1 MNGQM
6 FRHARHIY
14 FVGIGG
20 SGMSGIAEVLLNLGY
35 AVWGSDLHQGGS
47 VARLRKLG
55 ARIRIGHQAD
65 SVEGA
70 DVVVIS
76 SAVRDDNVEVV
87 EARRRGIPVIPRAE
101 MLGELMRMKYGIA
114 IAGSHGKTSTTSM
127 VAQVLSHS
135 GMDPTIVIG
144 GRLGILDSNAR
155 LGKGELMVV
164 EADESDG
171 SFLKLSPTLAV
182 VTSIDREHLDHFGS
196 LEGLQ
201 DAFVGFLNKVPFY
214 GTGIV
219 CLDEPNI
226 QNILPRLERRVT
238 TYGMA
243 TQADLMA
250 ANPEVKGFTST
261 YEAIYHGEKL
271 GKVRLQ
277 VPGRHSIYNSLATL
291 AVGLDLEVPFETI
304 AQHLSEFEGADR
316 RFQIKGAVAGITV
329 VDDYGHH
336 PTEIRTTLDAVRD
349 GWDGRIVVV
358 FQPHRYTRVRDLREE
373 FECSFYQADVLLIT
387 DIYPAGEA
395 PLEGV
400 DADSLAQGI
409 IAHGHRDV
417 VRVPR
422 VEDVPVA
429 LCERVQAGDLV
440 ITLGAGNVTSVGD
453 RLLEQLRADHAG
465 KRESPGNGI

>member
-55 ARIRIGHQAD
+55 ALIRIGHQAD

-135 GMDPTIVIG
+135 GMDPTVVIG

-155 LGKGELMVV
+155 LGKGDLMVV

-171 SFLKLSPTLAV
+171 SFLKLTPTLAV
-182 VTSIDREHLDHFGS
+182 VTSIDHEHLDHFGS

-226 QNILPRLERRVT
+226 QSILPRLERRVT

-250 ANPEVKGFTST
+250 ANPEAKGFTST

-271 GKVRLQ
+271 GKIRLQ

-316 RFQIKGAVAGITV
+316 RFQIKGTVAGITV

-422 VEDVPVA
+422 VEDVPMA

-440 ITLGAGNVTSVGD
+440 ITLGAGDVTGVGD
-453 RLLEQLRADHAG
+453 RLLEQLRADYTG
-465 KRESPGNGI
+465 KRETPGSGT

>member
-1 MNGQM
+1 MNSQM
-6 FRHARHIY
+6 FRHARQLY

-35 AVWGSDLHQGGS
+35 AVWGSDLHESGS

-76 SAVRDDNVEVV
+76 SAVSDDNVEVV

-127 VAQVLSHS
+127 VAQVLSHC

-155 LGKGELMVV
+155 LGKGDLMVV

-171 SFLKLSPTLAV
+171 SFLKLTPTLAV
-182 VTSIDREHLDHFGS
+182 VTSIDHEHLDHYGS

-226 QNILPRLERRVT
+226 QRILPRLERRVV

-250 ANPEVKGFTST
+250 ANPKTEGFTST
-261 YEAIYHGEKL
+261 YEAIYHGKKL
-271 GKVRLQ
+271 GKIHLQ
-277 VPGRHSIYNSLATL
+277 VPGRHSIYNSLAAL
-291 AVGLDLEVPFETI
+291 AVGLDLKVPFETI
-304 AQHLSEFEGADR
+304 AQHLSEFQGADR

-336 PTEIRTTLDAVRD
+336 PTEIRTTLDGIRD
-349 GWDGRIVVV
+349 GWNGRVVVV

-373 FECSFYQADVLLIT
+373 FERSFYQADVLLVT
-387 DIYPAGEA
+387 DIYAAGEP

-409 IAHGHRDV
+409 ISHGHRDV

-422 VEDVPVA
+422 IKDVPTV
-429 LCERVQAGDLV
+429 LLERVQPGDLV
-440 ITLGAGNVTSVGD
+440 VTLGAGDVTNVGD
-453 RLLEQLRADHAG
+453 LLLEKLRADSTR
-465 KRESPGNGI
+465 KRQTPGSEA